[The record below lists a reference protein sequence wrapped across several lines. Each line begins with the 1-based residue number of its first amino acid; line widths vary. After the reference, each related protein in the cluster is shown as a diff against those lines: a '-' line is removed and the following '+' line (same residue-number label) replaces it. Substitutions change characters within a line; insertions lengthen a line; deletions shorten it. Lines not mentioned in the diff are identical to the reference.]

1 MSIENPSAIKYDT
14 IVSNGKKFSVGHSV
28 GYSLHI
34 SGHYFTAYENLPISY
49 LRVDLNSSE
58 VKVYFSDGSEVCWK
72 NSFFDGYITQF
83 GISVS
88 KDGKYIFAQTWENGL
103 YCLSSV
109 TGETVW
115 RTKSKS
121 AIKDIYVNDK
131 TLAVNNRDKLIK
143 LLDIDTGEA
152 ICERK
157 VNINEF
163 WAVDT
168 THFMC
173 RTTVKKWEVINSVT
187 LETANTFSADDRE
200 EIKKWFS
207 VFYGRY

>member
-1 MSIENPSAIKYDT
+1 MNVENPSNITYDT
-14 IVSNGKKFSVGHSV
+14 IVSTGKKFSVGHSV
-28 GYSLHI
+28 GYYLHI

-49 LRVDLNSSE
+49 IWIDLNSSE
-58 VKVYFSDGSEVCWK
+58 IKVYYKDGSVAGWI
-72 NSFFDGYITQF
+72 NSFFDAYITQF
-83 GISVS
+83 GVSVS

-115 RTKSKS
+115 RTKNKS

-131 TLAVNNRDKLIK
+131 TVAVNNGDKKLK
-143 LLDIDTGEA
+143 LLDINTGEV

-163 WAVDT
+163 CAVDET
-168 THFMC
+168 RFMC
-173 RTTVKKWEVINSVT
+173 RTTTKKWEIVDSTT
-187 LETANTFSADDRE
+187 LETTDAFSADDRE
-200 EIKKWFS
+200 EMKKWFS
-207 VFYGRY
+207 LFYG